1 MNERTIMEPD
11 KVYRPKYPVQYAT
24 LWKLLNLC
32 KEKDMRF
39 GEALT
44 LCTDDMLGELS
55 SIEDFELDK
64 KIQEFVKQKKYETD
78 STKPE

>member
-1 MNERTIMEPD
+1 MSERIIMEPD

-39 GEALT
+39 GEAIENA
-44 LCTDDMLGELS
+44 LGADKLS
-55 SIEDFELDK
+55 AIEDFDFDK
-64 KIQEFVKQKKYETD
+64 KIQEFIKQKKYETD
-78 STKPE
+78 SSKPE